1 VHFVNAGYWGATAVQ
16 SRKWLQLYGILLS
29 LPVERAQ
36 RHALVNKATMD
47 MAESFSGDL
56 RNMSACLDQLGY
68 DFSEQPPNDGASW
81 VITICL
87 PEQGSPKNFAG
98 LRKISAD
105 ILKGAQEEQLQLTA
119 PILGIIPRPA
129 TRWLPELPSSMIKV
143 ASESV
148 RIPVSTRVQQNSFN
162 ADIFDQALLRRA
174 ALMSAGEN
182 PEVLGYRSFIR
193 SLYELTSALFWPLVP
208 LAFLI
213 VAIVAWP
220 AGTAVKLA
228 LPAFLLAIVTIDV
241 LCRISFYS
249 VVDWILWDIE
259 SRSVLGASA
268 LTVVVVAM
276 LFAAWVAPW
285 AAAALRPRLMKLPGL
300 PALAENLGYPSRRV

>member
-1 VHFVNAGYWGATAVQ
+1 
-16 SRKWLQLYGILLS
+16 
-29 LPVERAQ
+29 
-36 RHALVNKATMD
+36 
-47 MAESFSGDL
+47 
-56 RNMSACLDQLGY
+56 
-68 DFSEQPPNDGASW
+68 
-81 VITICL
+81 
-87 PEQGSPKNFAG
+87 
-98 LRKISAD
+98 
-105 ILKGAQEEQLQLTA
+105 
-119 PILGIIPRPA
+119 
-129 TRWLPELPSSMIKV
+129 
-143 ASESV
+143 
-148 RIPVSTRVQQNSFN
+148 
-162 ADIFDQALLRRA
+162 
-174 ALMSAGEN
+174 MSAGEN

-259 SRSVLGASA
+259 SRSILGASA